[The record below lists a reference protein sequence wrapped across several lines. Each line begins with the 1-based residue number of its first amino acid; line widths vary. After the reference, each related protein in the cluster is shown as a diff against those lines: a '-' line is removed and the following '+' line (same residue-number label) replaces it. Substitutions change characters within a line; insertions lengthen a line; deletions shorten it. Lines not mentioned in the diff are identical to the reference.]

1 MHARPEV
8 KQILISHKLRRWAS
22 IGRRPAA
29 YPNCSPARARRNY
42 SRLYARHE
50 ELARRLGLTSV
61 SAYPPLKIGKRLNR
75 RQHGTARH
83 RRDDQ
88 HQRTLV

>member
-22 IGRRPAA
+22 IGRCPAA
-29 YPNCSPARARRNY
+29 YPNCSPSRARRNY

-50 ELARRLGLTSV
+50 ELPAV
-61 SAYPPLKIGKRLNR
+61 WA
-75 RQHGTARH
+75 
-83 RRDDQ
+83 
-88 HQRTLV
+88 